1 MKQLI
6 ACCGLDCENCDA
18 RIATINN
25 DDKLREE
32 TAQKWSVMN
41 NTSEITPE
49 TINCTGCRVDGS
61 KFAYCRIIV
70 KSGNVFKQKD
80 STPVAIVKKWIIA
93 RPSVLFSNITPVQ
106 KKIFYHQLKSP
117 SCLGFIITA

>member
-25 DDKLREE
+25 DEKLREE

-61 KFAYCRIIV
+61 
-70 KSGNVFKQKD
+70 GNAFKQKD

-106 KKIFYHQLKSP
+106 KKIFYHQFK
-117 SCLGFIITA
+117 ITFLPWIHYKNK

>member
-1 MKQLI
+1 MKRLI

-61 KFAYCRIIV
+61 KFAYCSNYCEIRKCVQAKGFNTCGDCKEMDHCPTVGLIFQH
-70 KSGNVFKQKD
+70 N
-80 STPVAIVKKWIIA
+80 
-93 RPSVLFSNITPVQ
+93 PSAKENLLSSI
-106 KKIFYHQLKSP
+106 
-117 SCLGFIITA
+117 

>member
-49 TINCTGCRVDGS
+49 TIHCPTIGLIFQHN
-61 KFAYCRIIV
+61 
-70 KSGNVFKQKD
+70 
-80 STPVAIVKKWIIA
+80 
-93 RPSVLFSNITPVQ
+93 PSAKENLLSSI
-106 KKIFYHQLKSP
+106 
-117 SCLGFIITA
+117 

>member
-32 TAQKWSVMN
+32 TAQKMERHEQHVGDH
-41 NTSEITPE
+41 
-49 TINCTGCRVDGS
+49 TGNHKLHGLPC
-61 KFAYCRIIV
+61 
-70 KSGNVFKQKD
+70 
-80 STPVAIVKKWIIA
+80 
-93 RPSVLFSNITPVQ
+93 
-106 KKIFYHQLKSP
+106 
-117 SCLGFIITA
+117 

>member
-1 MKQLI
+1 MRQLI

-49 TINCTGCRVDGS
+49 IHKLHGLPC
-61 KFAYCRIIV
+61 
-70 KSGNVFKQKD
+70 
-80 STPVAIVKKWIIA
+80 
-93 RPSVLFSNITPVQ
+93 
-106 KKIFYHQLKSP
+106 
-117 SCLGFIITA
+117 

>member
-32 TAQKWSVMN
+32 TARKWSIMN

-49 TINCTGCRVDGS
+49 TIYCTGCRVEGA
-61 KFAYCRIIV
+61 KFCYCSNYCEIRKCVQAKGFNTCGDCNELNHCLTIDR
-70 KSGNVFKQKD
+70 VFQHNPGAKENLL
-80 STPVAIVKKWIIA
+80 SSI
-93 RPSVLFSNITPVQ
+93 
-106 KKIFYHQLKSP
+106 
-117 SCLGFIITA
+117 

>member
-25 DDKLREE
+25 DEKLRVE

-41 NTSEITPE
+41 NTSEIRAD

-61 KFAYCRIIV
+61 
-70 KSGNVFKQKD
+70 
-80 STPVAIVKKWIIA
+80 
-93 RPSVLFSNITPVQ
+93 
-106 KKIFYHQLKSP
+106 
-117 SCLGFIITA
+117 

>member
-32 TAQKWSVMN
+32 TECHEQHV
-41 NTSEITPE
+41 
-49 TINCTGCRVDGS
+49 GDH
-61 KFAYCRIIV
+61 
-70 KSGNVFKQKD
+70 SGNHKLHGL
-80 STPVAIVKKWIIA
+80 P
-93 RPSVLFSNITPVQ
+93 
-106 KKIFYHQLKSP
+106 
-117 SCLGFIITA
+117 C